1 MMNWRFET
9 RLVLFRA
16 DFDIRSWNIML
27 FQKLEAIEK
36 WKVNQTIKDRRERS
50 SRVKFYCQGD

>member
-16 DFDIRSWNIML
+16 DFDIRSYRNIML

-36 WKVNQTIKDRRERS
+36 WKVNQTIKD
-50 SRVKFYCQGD
+50 

>member
-36 WKVNQTIKDRRERS
+36 WKVNQTIKD
-50 SRVKFYCQGD
+50 